1 MKDFFKGAGLL
12 PEKLFCRKGF
22 TLLEVLLSVTIFS
35 LLLSALFM
43 FYGGA
48 LQGWSRDSAAMDLQQ
63 NARIAVYEIT
73 RELRYASAVE
83 GLSDRSILP
92 LYDGDEGGRQRGAG
106 LIAYTSSEG
115 QKSEIAFNKEKRT
128 VTLRIGKGPPN
139 ELAYNVAGMDFFCY
153 FPQPVAGGSEPEG
166 RCPMILFRLKVQGEG
181 QELAPG
187 GSYILQSSLRLQNIS
202 YK

>member
-1 MKDFFKGAGLL
+1 MKGFFKSAGLL
-12 PEKLFCRKGF
+12 PENLFCRKGF
-22 TLLEVLLSVTIFS
+22 TLLEVLLSITIFS
-35 LLLSALFM
+35 LLLSALFT

-92 LYDGDEGGRQRGAG
+92 LYDGEGDLQQGAG
-106 LIAYTSSEG
+106 LIAYTSSDG
-115 QKSEIAFNKEKRT
+115 QKSEIAFNKEKKT
-128 VTLRIGKGPPN
+128 VTLRTGNGPPN
-139 ELAYNVAGMDFFCY
+139 ELAYNVTGMDFFCY
-153 FPQPVAGGSEPEG
+153 LPQPVAGGSEPEG
-166 RCPMILFRLKVQGEG
+166 RCPMILFRLKVQGEV

-187 GSYILQSSLRLQNIS
+187 GSYVLQSSLRLQNIFHE
-202 YK
+202 

>member
-43 FYGGA
+43 FYGDA
-48 LQGWSRDSAAMDLQQ
+48 LQGWNRDSVAIDLQQ

-83 GLSDRSILP
+83 GLNDRSILP
-92 LYDGDEGGRQRGAG
+92 LYDGEGGLQRGAS

-115 QKSEIAFNKEKRT
+115 QKSEIAFNTEKRT
-128 VTLRIGKGPPN
+128 VTLRIGNGPPN

-153 FPQPVAGGSEPEG
+153 LPQPVAGGSEPEEDV
-166 RCPMILFRLKVQGEG
+166 P
-181 QELAPG
+181 
-187 GSYILQSSLRLQNIS
+187 
-202 YK
+202 

>member
-43 FYGGA
+43 FYGDA
-48 LQGWSRDSAAMDLQQ
+48 LQGWNRDSVAIDLQQ

-83 GLSDRSILP
+83 GLNDRSILP
-92 LYDGDEGGRQRGAG
+92 LYDGEGGLQRGAS

-115 QKSEIAFNKEKRT
+115 QKSEIAFNTEKRT
-128 VTLRIGKGPPN
+128 VTLRIGNGPPN

-153 FPQPVAGGSEPEG
+153 LPQPVAGGSEPEG
-166 RCPMILFRLKVQGEG
+166 RCPMILFRLKVQGEV

-187 GSYILQSSLRLQNIS
+187 GSYVLQSSLRLQNIFHE
-202 YK
+202 